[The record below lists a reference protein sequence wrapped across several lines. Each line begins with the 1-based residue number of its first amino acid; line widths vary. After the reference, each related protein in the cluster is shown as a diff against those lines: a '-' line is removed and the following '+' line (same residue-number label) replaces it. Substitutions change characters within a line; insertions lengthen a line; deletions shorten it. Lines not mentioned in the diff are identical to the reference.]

1 MEKLNNYESVIIIK
15 NTTKEEYKTILNK
28 IMKRINK
35 IVNVKEMEELG
46 IKRLA
51 YEINKN
57 KQGFYV
63 ILYFKARHQEIL
75 ELERFYRITDD
86 IIKFITVRKDG

>member
-15 NTTKEEYKTILNK
+15 NTSNEEYKTILNK

-35 IVNVKEMEELG
+35 IVNVQEIEELG

-63 ILYFKARHQEIL
+63 ILYFKERNQEIL

-86 IIKFITVRKDG
+86 IIKFITVRKDD

>member
-1 MEKLNNYESVIIIK
+1 MKKLNNYESVIIIK

-63 ILYFKARHQEIL
+63 ILYFKARNQEIL

>member
-15 NTTKEEYKTILNK
+15 NTTNEEHKTILNK
-28 IMKRINK
+28 IMKRIHK
-35 IVNVKEMEELG
+35 IVNVKEIEELG

-63 ILYFKARHQEIL
+63 ILYFESRNQEIL

-86 IIKFITVRKDG
+86 IIKFITVRKDD

>member
-15 NTTKEEYKTILNK
+15 NTTNEEYKTILNK

-35 IVNVKEMEELG
+35 IVNVKEIEELG

-63 ILYFKARHQEIL
+63 ILYFKATNQEIL

-86 IIKFITVRKDG
+86 IIKFITVRKDV

>member
-15 NTTKEEYKTILNK
+15 NTTNEEYKTILNK

-35 IVNVKEMEELG
+35 IVNVKEIEELG

-63 ILYFKARHQEIL
+63 ILYFKATNQKIL

-86 IIKFITVRKDG
+86 IIKFITVRKDD